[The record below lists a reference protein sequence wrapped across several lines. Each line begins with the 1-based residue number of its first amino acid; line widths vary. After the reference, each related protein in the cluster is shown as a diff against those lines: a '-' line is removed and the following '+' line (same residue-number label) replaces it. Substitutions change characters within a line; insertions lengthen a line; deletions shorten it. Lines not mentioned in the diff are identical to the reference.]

1 MADNYKNEIRKY
13 FFGLFDYISKKGE
26 KVLNIKKNKKSSKLM
41 LNENSNKINMSIVAS
56 FVNETFQNYQNETR
70 NYILSKIRKYVRL
83 LNNNFTQNF
92 DFKIT
97 FKKNNKEN
105 TVLTYYELEY
115 ITSSFKKKN
124 DIENLTIFY
133 FLYYSGLNFTSIS
146 RILLRNFKN
155 GFQTVYIKKGSLKK
169 VSIPIVIQNCLIKLF
184 YEKNNNCNYFFYES
198 FSGNDKITRI
208 EYIKKKFSSVLNSFK
223 EIPKK

>member
-1 MADNYKNEIRKY
+1 MEILKKYIANKRSITQSNSKALTNNQNKKPYFINDDNEALYLKNKLIIDRLEKFFEIERLADNYKNEIRKY

-41 LNENSNKINMSIVAS
+41 LNENSNKINISIVAS

-70 NYILSKIRKYVRL
+70 NYILSKMRKYVRL

-115 ITSSFKKKN
+115 ITSSFKKKM
-124 DIENLTIFY
+124 
-133 FLYYSGLNFTSIS
+133 
-146 RILLRNFKN
+146 IL
-155 GFQTVYIKKGSLKK
+155 
-169 VSIPIVIQNCLIKLF
+169 
-184 YEKNNNCNYFFYES
+184 
-198 FSGNDKITRI
+198 KI
-208 EYIKKKFSSVLNSFK
+208 
-223 EIPKK
+223 